1 MGSFRFLAEV
11 GKTTTLTDVKTASIV
26 RGWIGANRA
35 LAALIGVAS
44 LLLFIA
50 KHKQNIIFLTGRIHN
65 LLIER
70 KLLGLLPV
78 TKEANESST
87 R

>member
-1 MGSFRFLAEV
+1 MG
-11 GKTTTLTDVKTASIV
+11 VKTASIV

-50 KHKQNIIFLTGRIHN
+50 KHKQILF
-65 LLIER
+65 
-70 KLLGLLPV
+70 
-78 TKEANESST
+78 S
-87 R
+87 